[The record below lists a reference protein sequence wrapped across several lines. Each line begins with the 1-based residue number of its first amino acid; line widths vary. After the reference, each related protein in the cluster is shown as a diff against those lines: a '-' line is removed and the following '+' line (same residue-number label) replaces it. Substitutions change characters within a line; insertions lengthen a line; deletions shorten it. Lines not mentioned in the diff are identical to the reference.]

1 MSYIDGEKSYKVP
14 EHILRRLIMSEAV
27 LQALEAGGVDNW
39 CWYSESR
46 QDYLNDYFSDREP
59 QWFEENEP
67 DFGMIADEQIERYE
81 EV

>member
-14 EHILRRLIMSEAV
+14 EHILRRLIMAEAE

-39 CWYSESR
+39 CWYCESKT
-46 QDYLNDYFSDREP
+46 DYLNDYFSDNDP
-59 QWFEENEP
+59 QWFEENSL
-67 DFGMIADEQIERYE
+67 DFGMVADKEIERFE